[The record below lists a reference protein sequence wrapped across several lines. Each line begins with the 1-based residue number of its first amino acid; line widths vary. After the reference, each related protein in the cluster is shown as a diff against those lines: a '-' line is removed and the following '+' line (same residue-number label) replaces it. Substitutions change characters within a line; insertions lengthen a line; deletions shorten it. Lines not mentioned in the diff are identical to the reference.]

1 MKRAKRLP
9 RRAVTLAICRARVRR
24 AAGFLARCLG
34 VKADDVLARAGLGNI
49 AC

>member
-1 MKRAKRLP
+1 MKRAKKLP

-24 AAGFLARCLG
+24 AAGILAGCLG
-34 VKADDVLARAGLGNI
+34 VPVGDVLFKAGLGDF

>member
-24 AAGFLARCLG
+24 AAGILAECLG
-34 VKADDVLARAGLGNI
+34 VPVDELLEKYGMGAFR
-49 AC
+49 C